1 MITVI
6 RMGGECI
13 SCNVASKMFKVLDN
27 YEIDEKDERYKMV
40 EETLGEIPWLTN
52 EKKKKFK
59 ELKGSATIPIDLNK
73 VREHD
78 KYYELQDRF
87 SASDEFEQLWE
98 VELNYKW
105 NEDEDENE

>member
-1 MITVI
+1 
-6 RMGGECI
+6 
-13 SCNVASKMFKVLDN
+13 MFKVLDN
-27 YEIDEKDERYKMV
+27 YIIEEEDEV
-40 EETLGEIPWLTN
+40 EKARKELLGEIPYLTN

-73 VREHD
+73 VREYD

-105 NEDEDENE
+105 NEYEDENE